1 MFKAHCVLLCAMRRY
16 KYFLIF
22 SHLSSASFSLFVAT
36 RGKREAEFIKLKEAR
51 EAAESRVA
59 QLLGE
64 VAEVKTTLSIIQ
76 KGKEDGKEGEFEA
89 MGNLKLDLEKLQK
102 ENISLKS
109 DNAQLHQRM
118 TSSFEEFNK
127 SNM

>member
-1 MFKAHCVLLCAMRRY
+1 M
-16 KYFLIF
+16 
-22 SHLSSASFSLFVAT
+22 
-36 RGKREAEFIKLKEAR
+36 
-51 EAAESRVA
+51 
-59 QLLGE
+59 
-64 VAEVKTTLSIIQ
+64 KTTLSIIQ